1 MRCTGSVPR
10 RRCRLVTSIYDQV
23 QEAVRSIG
31 AKPTP
36 SVGVV
41 LGSGLSAF
49 AEQIAA
55 PRVIPYRDIPCFP
68 VSGVQGH
75 KGELILGTIGKANV
89 VVMSGRV
96 HYYEGHTMQ
105 NVTFPIRV
113 LAGLGVKTLIVTNAA
128 GAVNPAFHAGD
139 FMLITDHINMI
150 GVNPLLGVSDDR
162 FGVRFL
168 DMTEAY
174 TIAAREVMRKAAH
187 MTDVVLREGVYCAL
201 SGPSYETPAEVR
213 MLKTL
218 GADAVGM
225 STVPEVIV
233 ARHAGLSVA
242 GLSIITNSAAG
253 MSTGNLSHD
262 EVKDVA
268 GRVEKPLRTFLAKAV
283 ELLA

>member
-1 MRCTGSVPR
+1 MAGEAR
-10 RRCRLVTSIYDQV
+10 RRCRLVSSLYDHV

-31 AKPTP
+31 AASPT
-36 SVGVV
+36 VGVV

-49 AEQIAA
+49 AEQIENA
-55 PRVIPYRDIPCFP
+55 RVIPYRDIPRFP

-75 KGELILGTIGKANV
+75 KGELVLGSIGQASV

-96 HYYEGHTMQ
+96 HYYEGHSMES
-105 NVTFPIRV
+105 VTFPIRV
-113 LAGLGVKTLIVTNAA
+113 LAGLGIKTLVVTNAA
-128 GAVNPAFHAGD
+128 GAVNPAFHPGD
-139 FMLITDHINMI
+139 FMLITDHINMV
-150 GVNPLLGVSDDR
+150 GVNPLLGANDER

-174 TIAAREVMRKAAH
+174 AKPAREIMRKAAKQ
-187 MTDVVLREGVYCAL
+187 TSVTLREGVYCAL
-201 SGPSYETPAEVR
+201 SGPTYETPAEVR
-213 MLKTL
+213 MLRTW

-233 ARHAGLSVA
+233 ARHAGITVA
-242 GLSIITNSAAG
+242 GLSVITNSAAG
-253 MSTGNLSHD
+253 MSGTNLSHE